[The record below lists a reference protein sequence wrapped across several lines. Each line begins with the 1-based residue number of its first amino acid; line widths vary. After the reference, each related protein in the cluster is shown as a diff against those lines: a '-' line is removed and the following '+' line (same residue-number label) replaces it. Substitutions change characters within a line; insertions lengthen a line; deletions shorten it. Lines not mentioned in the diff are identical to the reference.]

1 MRLTRGVGDATQTED
16 GHVTDWYMLTL
27 VGEDRAGIVAAVTQA
42 LYERAVNLGETAMMR
57 LGGNFA
63 VMMMVSGA
71 SSAEAVEAAVRPT
84 AERLGLRIH
93 VDAIAGGLHRH
104 VVPNVR
110 VRVSGADR
118 AGIVAQVTG
127 ALAEHG
133 FNILEL
139 ASDVAGTER
148 QPVYIMHIEGYSDA
162 PLEQL
167 QSAVA
172 PLAGEGVDVQVA
184 AVDTLYG

>member
-1 MRLTRGVGDATQTED
+1 M
-16 GHVTDWYMLTL
+16 TDWYMLTL

-42 LYERAVNLGETAMMR
+42 LYECALNLGETSMMR

-71 SSAEAVEAAVRPT
+71 RSAEVVAQAVRPA
-84 AERLGLRIH
+84 AERLGLRMH

-127 ALAEHG
+127 ALAKAG
-133 FNILEL
+133 FNILDL

-148 QPVYIMHIEGYSDA
+148 QPVYIMHIEGYCDA

-167 QSAVA
+167 QAAVA
-172 PLAGEGVDVQVA
+172 PLAGQGVDVQVSA
-184 AVDTLYG
+184 IETLYG

>member
-1 MRLTRGVGDATQTED
+1 MHAEE

-27 VGEDRAGIVAAVTQA
+27 IGEDRAGIVAAVTRA
-42 LYERAVNLGETAMMR
+42 LFDRTMSLGETSMMR
-57 LGGNFA
+57 LGGSFTI
-63 VMMMVSGA
+63 MMMVSGA
-71 SSAEAVEAAVRPT
+71 SSADAVADAVRPV
-84 AERLGLRIH
+84 AEPLGLRAH
-93 VDAIAGGLHRH
+93 VDPIAGGLHQH

-127 ALAEHG
+127 ALAEAG
-133 FNILEL
+133 FNILDL

-162 PLEQL
+162 PLERL
-167 QSAVA
+167 QAAVA
-172 PLAGEGVDVQVA
+172 PLAREGVDVQVSA
-184 AVDTLYG
+184 IDTLYG

>member
-1 MRLTRGVGDATQTED
+1 
-16 GHVTDWYMLTL
+16 VTDWYMLTL

-42 LYERAVNLGETAMMR
+42 LYDRALNLGETSMMR

-71 SSAEAVEAAVRPT
+71 TSAETVADAVQPVAD
-84 AERLGLRIH
+84 RLGLRAH
-93 VDAIAGGLHRH
+93 VDAISGGLHRH

-127 ALAEHG
+127 ALAQAG
-133 FNILEL
+133 FNILDL
-139 ASDVAGTER
+139 ASDVAGTEQ

-162 PLEQL
+162 SLERL
-167 QSAVA
+167 QEAVA
-172 PLAGEGVDVQVA
+172 PLKGQGVDVQVSA
-184 AVDTLYG
+184 IETLYG

>member
-1 MRLTRGVGDATQTED
+1 M
-16 GHVTDWYMLTL
+16 TDWYMLTL
-27 VGEDRAGIVAAVTQA
+27 IGEDRAGIVAAVTQA
-42 LYERAVNLGETAMMR
+42 LYDRALNLGETSMMR

-71 SSAEAVEAAVRPT
+71 HSADVVAAAVRPA
-84 AERLGLRIH
+84 AERLGLRMH
-93 VDAIAGGLHRH
+93 VDPIAGGLHRH

-127 ALAEHG
+127 ALANAG
-133 FNILEL
+133 FNILDL

-167 QSAVA
+167 QAAVT
-172 PLAGEGVDVQVA
+172 PLAGQGVDVQVSA
-184 AVDTLYG
+184 IDTLYG

>member
-1 MRLTRGVGDATQTED
+1 M
-16 GHVTDWYMLTL
+16 TDWYMLTL

-42 LYERAVNLGETAMMR
+42 LYECALNLGETSMMR

-71 SSAEAVEAAVRPT
+71 PSAEVVAQAVRPT
-84 AERLGLRIH
+84 AERLGLRMH

-127 ALAEHG
+127 ALAKVG
-133 FNILEL
+133 FNILDL

-148 QPVYIMHIEGYSDA
+148 QPVYIMHIEGYCDV

-167 QSAVA
+167 QAAVA
-172 PLAGEGVDVQVA
+172 PLAGQGVDVQVSA
-184 AVDTLYG
+184 IDTLYG

>member
-1 MRLTRGVGDATQTED
+1 M
-16 GHVTDWYMLTL
+16 TDWYMLTL
-27 VGEDRAGIVAAVTQA
+27 VGEDRAGIVAGVAQA
-42 LYERAVNLGETAMMR
+42 LYDRNLSLGETAMMR

-63 VMMMVSGA
+63 IMMMVSGA
-71 SSAEAVEAAVRPT
+71 ASPGAVSEAVRPV
-84 AERLGLRIH
+84 AERLGLRSH
-93 VDAIAGGLHRH
+93 VDPIAGGLHRH

-127 ALAEHG
+127 ALATAG
-133 FNILEL
+133 FNILDL

-148 QPVYIMHIEGYSDA
+148 QPVYIMHIEGYSEA

-167 QSAVA
+167 QAAVA
-172 PLAGEGVDVQVA
+172 SLASQGVDVQVSPI
-184 AVDTLYG
+184 DTLYG